1 MQIYFNNHLVGEL
14 PIKPLADSAPE
25 YDRPRKK
32 KELKTIKV
40 KKENYKLKMS
50 SWK

>member
-1 MQIYFNNHLVGEL
+1 MYFNNRLVGEL

-32 KELKTIKV
+32 KEKTIKV
-40 KKENYKLKMS
+40 KKRKLQIKNVFL
-50 SWK
+50 K